1 MTTPDP
7 EKSLASTPGEAPQ
20 QTDQELSGDVPRIE
34 FLYFAACPNAPQAL
48 ALLREVLRAENIPGE
63 IELIAVETEEAAQRY
78 GFIGSP
84 TIRVEGVDVSPP
96 SAPTA
101 PSLACRLYQQE
112 DGRFTTHPSAQ
123 ALREALRWAQE
134 QRRTDA

>member
-7 EKSLASTPGEAPQ
+7 EKSPASAPGEAIQ
-20 QTDQELSGDVPRIE
+20 QTDLELSGDVPRIE

-48 ALLREVLRAENIPGE
+48 ALLREVLQAESIPAE
-63 IELIAVETEEAAQRY
+63 IELIAVETDEAAQRY

-84 TIRVEGVDVSPP
+84 TIRIEGVDVSPP

-101 PSLACRLYQQE
+101 PSLTCRLYQQD

-123 ALREALRWAQE
+123 TLREALHSI
-134 QRRTDA
+134 RRRADS